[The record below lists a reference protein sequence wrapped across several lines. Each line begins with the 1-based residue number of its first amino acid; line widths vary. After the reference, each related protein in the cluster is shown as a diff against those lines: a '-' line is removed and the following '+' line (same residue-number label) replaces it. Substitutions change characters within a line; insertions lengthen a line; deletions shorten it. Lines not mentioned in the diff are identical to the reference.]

1 MSRHQEKVLAHAA
14 RELTAT
20 HTAEPADLLP
30 LYQKFLKIENYRL
43 KLWHKAGGGGREV
56 CANRATLIDILLRNI
71 FAIASDAASKGNGSA
86 ATPLTLVAVGG
97 YGRDELNPGS
107 DIDIM
112 FLRADAKGEIP
123 AQVAHTIERVLY
135 FLWDIG
141 LKVGHSTRSLGE
153 AIAQANAEMLT
164 KTSMLEARQLT
175 GDAHLYE
182 RFRTRFRKQCVVGH
196 EKNYI
201 AARMKDQAERHAKF
215 SNNVY
220 LQEPNV
226 KRGCGG
232 LRDYQNLLWMTYF
245 REGALTT
252 THLVGKDWLSSAD
265 RRRIDFAY
273 DFLLRVRTQLHYTN
287 NRATDV
293 LYLNVQAEVARRL
306 GYAQK
311 LPVHRS
317 EALMK
322 DYYEHTRNI
331 FRITERLS
339 ERFATGTAMTSRSLF
354 FPLLARRKGR
364 GERFGDFEARDG
376 QLFMVDPQSL
386 SRRPE
391 LLMELFEVAQKR
403 KLKLSPELT
412 DQVSRRLRL
421 VTREYRYAKAPR
433 IIFRRIL
440 SRKGDAARAL
450 RMMHEVDFLGSYL
463 PEFGQLTCLVQHE
476 YFHRYTADEHTLVC
490 IEKLDELLETKS
502 RKLEPYKELFKSFKD
517 PFVLYLSLLLHD
529 TGKGVGARPHSEA
542 SALFAQAVAARLQL
556 SSEERRTLVLLV
568 DHHVT
573 LSNMAQQ
580 RNIDDPATVIEFAS
594 IVKTQAN
601 LDHLM
606 LVTLADGQGTTN
618 HWSDWKELLVWHLYR
633 AASRYLLDQEAF
645 LSQSKIER
653 EQLREDVARQLSPD
667 FADEIDAHF
676 DHMPDNYF
684 RTFDVEEIAG
694 HLELFRT
701 LWHNIYVRDEPTSA
715 PALRWEQQPEK
726 GHSIA
731 SICTWDR
738 QHLLERIA
746 GAFTVASVNI
756 LSADIFIRSDNLVLD
771 VFRVRNKKLDL
782 VVDPREIDLFESIL
796 RNAMQVERFDF
807 APLLAS
813 VRRKAV
819 RSATEIDFPTRISID
834 NETHPSSTLIQVETP
849 DRLGLLYDL
858 VAGLGRQNIYITL
871 ARISTE
877 LGAAIDT
884 FYVVDATTR
893 GKITEAKRISALQQ
907 TLQSAA
913 VPSACRPCY
922 SLGSLASL
930 NFP

>member
-14 RELTAT
+14 RELAAT
-20 HTAEPADLLP
+20 RSADPSDLLP

-56 CANRATLIDILLRNI
+56 CASRATLIDILLRNI
-71 FAIASDAASKGNGSA
+71 FTSA
-86 ATPLTLVAVGG
+86 REDTRAPLALVAVGG
-97 YGRDELNPGS
+97 YGRDELNPAS

-112 FLRADAKGEIP
+112 FLRTDTKGEIP
-123 AQVAHTIERVLY
+123 APVSVAIERVLY
-135 FLWDIG
+135 FLWDVG

-164 KTSMLEARQLT
+164 KTSMLEARLLT
-175 GDAHLYE
+175 GDATLYQ

-196 EKNYI
+196 ERDYI
-201 AARMKDQAERHAKF
+201 AARMKDQAERHTKF
-215 SNNVY
+215 SNNIY

-226 KRGCGG
+226 KGGCGG

-252 THLVGKDWLSSAD
+252 THLVGKDWLSAAD
-265 RRRIDFAY
+265 RRRIDRAY

-306 GYAQK
+306 GYPQT

-339 ERFATGTAMTSRSLF
+339 ERFATGTAVTRRSLF
-354 FPLLARRKGR
+354 FPLLARGKGR
-364 GERFGDFEARDG
+364 GERLGDFEARGG
-376 QLFMVDPQSL
+376 QLFAADPQSL
-386 SRRPE
+386 TQRPE
-391 LLMELFEVAQKR
+391 LLMEMFETAQKNR
-403 KLKLSPELT
+403 LKLSPELT
-412 DQVSRRLRL
+412 DQVSRRLRH
-421 VTREYRYAKAPR
+421 VTREYRYATAPR

-440 SRKGDAARAL
+440 SRRGEAAVAL

-490 IEKLDELLETKS
+490 IEKLDELLETES
-502 RKLEPYKELFKSFKD
+502 RKMQPYRELFQTFQD
-517 PFVLYLSLLLHD
+517 PFVLYLALLLHD

-542 SALFAQAVAARLQL
+542 SALFAQGVAARLQL

-580 RNIDDPATVIEFAS
+580 RNIDDPATVIEFAN
-594 IVKTQAN
+594 IVKTQSN

-606 LVTLADGQGTTN
+606 LVTLADGQGTTSS
-618 HWSDWKELLVWHLYR
+618 WSDWKELLVWQLYR
-633 AASRYLLDQEAF
+633 AASRYLLDQKAF
-645 LSQSKIER
+645 LAQSTIER
-653 EQLREDVARQLSPD
+653 EQLRADVASRLSAD
-667 FADEIDAHF
+667 FTDEIDAHF

-684 RTFDVEEIAG
+684 RAFDVEEIAA

-701 LWHNIYVRDEPTSA
+701 LWHNIYVKETPTSE
-715 PALRWEQQPEK
+715 PLLRWEQKPEK
-726 GHSIA
+726 GHTIV

-738 QHLLERIA
+738 RHLLERIA
-746 GAFTVASVNI
+746 GAFTVASINI

-771 VFRVRNKKLDL
+771 VFRVRNKRLGL
-782 VVDPREIDLFESIL
+782 VVDPREIALVTSIL
-796 RNAMQVERFDF
+796 QNAMLVERFDF

-813 VRRKAV
+813 VRRKVA
-819 RSATEIDFPTRISID
+819 RSAPEIDFPTRIKID

-871 ARISTE
+871 ARISTD

-893 GKITEAKRISALQQ
+893 GKITEAKRIAALQQ

-913 VPSACRPCY
+913 VPFA
-922 SLGSLASL
+922 
-930 NFP
+930 